1 MADEARDPSP
11 STARTD
17 RRREISLRRRDP
29 KKRLLAY
36 SVIGFALVVIAG
48 FAVAAI
54 MVKFVLPHKELVV
67 RVDDVKYTR
76 GDIVKLLQAKQKQV
90 ELLGGSFRS
99 GREVFQALQDL
110 IETEMIAQVAPRHGI
125 TVSEE
130 EIDQSIRFLFIPRVG
145 NAEVAPRQ
153 LEREFQD
160 RYSSFLNELRL
171 SKSDFRDQIRKQ
183 LLRERF
189 RQFTG
194 ESVLDTAKQVRLH
207 RIVLSPQD
215 QLEIIRGKFEDLVDG
230 RSDPE
235 SLRLSFKDLVREFS
249 RDDREAVRQ
258 GGDLGWSPRG
268 IYREY
273 DDLIFELEVG
283 QLSQQVP
290 NFDNPQEIF
299 FFMVSEVQGD
309 RPLEPE
315 DLDVLKTRALSE
327 WLNEERP
334 NHEVFAELN
343 SDIYAWLI
351 EQLKL
356 TTTITPTPAPNPL
369 GL

>member
-36 SVIGFALVVIAG
+36 SVIWFALVVIAG

-130 EIDQSIRFLFIPRVG
+130 EIYQSIRFLFIPRVG

-171 SKSDFRDQIRKQ
+171 SKSDFRDQIREAVAQ
-183 LLRERF
+183 RAVQAVYRRERSRH
-189 RQFTG
+189 RQTG
-194 ESVLDTAKQVRLH
+194 QAAPYRL
-207 RIVLSPQD
+207 ISAGPA
-215 QLEIIRGKFEDLVDG
+215 
-230 RSDPE
+230 
-235 SLRLSFKDLVREFS
+235 
-249 RDDREAVRQ
+249 RD
-258 GGDLGWSPRG
+258 
-268 IYREY
+268 
-273 DDLIFELEVG
+273 
-283 QLSQQVP
+283 
-290 NFDNPQEIF
+290 
-299 FFMVSEVQGD
+299 
-309 RPLEPE
+309 
-315 DLDVLKTRALSE
+315 
-327 WLNEERP
+327 
-334 NHEVFAELN
+334 H
-343 SDIYAWLI
+343 
-351 EQLKL
+351 
-356 TTTITPTPAPNPL
+356 
-369 GL
+369 